1 MSTLKKY
8 FDLSYYLLGTT
19 VFFAMQKNLYFK
31 NDKYKLIDIL
41 RLQKRPQGFPI
52 YGTFIFFLI
61 KLNVI
66 YEQNVYPF
74 SMRSKTTL
82 RDITKIN
89 TEILIHGKIR
99 ITRLEQMCCIVVI

>member
-1 MSTLKKY
+1 MSTLKKCK
-8 FDLSYYLLGTT
+8 SIYLLGTT

-61 KLNVI
+61 RLNVI

-74 SMRSKTTL
+74 SMIWKDVERHHEDKYEDSYPRK
-82 RDITKIN
+82 N
-89 TEILIHGKIR
+89 TN
-99 ITRLEQMCCIVVI
+99 